1 MFENAL
7 KRTFY
12 LLKIRMKPESSRAKE
27 IALENLWAIE
37 QLIKLHKQRLAEL
50 EVKKPIHLETIPEEE
65 FFTVKEVD

>member
-1 MFENAL
+1 
-7 KRTFY
+7 
-12 LLKIRMKPESSRAKE
+12 MKPESSRAKE

-50 EVKKPIHLETIPEEE
+50 EFKKPIHLETIPEEE

>member
-1 MFENAL
+1 
-7 KRTFY
+7 
-12 LLKIRMKPESSRAKE
+12 MKPESSRAKE

-50 EVKKPIHLETIPEEE
+50 EAKITLKTPLETIPEED

>member
-1 MFENAL
+1 
-7 KRTFY
+7 
-12 LLKIRMKPESSRAKE
+12 MKPESSRAKE

-50 EVKKPIHLETIPEEE
+50 EMQIELKKPLETIPEEE